1 MKFKLFILGTSLTLS
16 LGCILSVAP
25 WTAPN
30 ACATVPREQLAGTQ
44 KSTTVLV
51 ELFTSEGCS
60 TCPPADMLLTALDQ
74 KQPIEGVQVITL
86 SEHVD
91 YWNHLGWKDPFSSAE
106 FTERQA
112 QYARALG
119 DKDAVYTP
127 QMVVDGR
134 VQLVGSQ
141 SNTVL
146 QAIANA
152 ARLVKVGVSV
162 AIAKSGPKSITLAVE
177 VRNVTG
183 VSDGNTADVILALTE
198 SNLLSTVARGENSGR
213 KLAHSAV
220 VRKLTSLGTVDG
232 GSFSAEKAIE
242 LNSRWKRQN
251 MKAVAFVQER
261 GSRRVIGAATIELQ
275 DTEPEKAGDAKR

>member
-1 MKFKLFILGTSLTLS
+1 
-16 LGCILSVAP
+16 
-25 WTAPN
+25 
-30 ACATVPREQLAGTQ
+30 
-44 KSTTVLV
+44 
-51 ELFTSEGCS
+51 
-60 TCPPADMLLTALDQ
+60 MLLTALDQ

-162 AIAKSGPKSITLAVE
+162 AIAKSRPKSITLAVE